1 MQRVRFSDD
10 VTVYELDD
18 ACENRRSRWVFAA
31 ANRRRFQRRIAQTTL
46 ILKPVLTEEHRL
58 RMWLRTIQLRN

>member
-10 VTVYELDD
+10 LRVYELDD
-18 ACENRRSRWVFAA
+18 ACENRRSRWMFAA
-31 ANRRRFQRRIAQTTL
+31 ANRHRFQRRIAQTTF
-46 ILKPVLTEEHRL
+46 ILEPVLTEKHRL